1 MHCCS
6 REIQQESAL
15 FISSTAAKPDPELKL
30 GAATDAKEQKV
41 RIGHKIRAGAVL
53 STSTDVQMVHNQD
66 GQPARQDSSQN
77 STVDVAMVLSLSL
90 FLVLV
95 YARTL
100 WVKCCAL
107 KHENCK
113 LRAQQAAIQKKIVH
127 VKLVEDRQRCKILHW
142 Y

>member
-6 REIQQESAL
+6 RENQHESAL
-15 FISSTAAKPDPELKL
+15 FISSTAANPDPELKL
-30 GAATDAKEQKV
+30 GAATDEKEQKV
-41 RIGHKIRAGAVL
+41 RIGRKIRAGAVL
-53 STSTDVQMVHNQD
+53 STSTDVQMDHDQD

-77 STVDVAMVLSLSL
+77 CTVDVAMVLSLSL

-113 LRAQQAAIQKKIVH
+113 LRAQQAAIQKKLCMSSWL
-127 VKLVEDRQRCKILHW
+127 KTDSECKILHW